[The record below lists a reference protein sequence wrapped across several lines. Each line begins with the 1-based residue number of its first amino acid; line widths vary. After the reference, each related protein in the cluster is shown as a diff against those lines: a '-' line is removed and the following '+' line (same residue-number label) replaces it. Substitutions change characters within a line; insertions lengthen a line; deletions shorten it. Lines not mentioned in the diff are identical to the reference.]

1 MMRAADLLAGPRGR
15 RLCLEF
21 AQRWW
26 APDSDALSELL
37 QAVGHASNTLATNP
51 GILYTLSSF
60 DAATPAAV
68 PEIPIVTASDVA
80 RLLDTA
86 EVAAPTVATLN
97 LALGMVV
104 GNARYWQEP
113 DGADVLCATPE
124 VRAALHRFAEM
135 IANAPAAAQW
145 SAPIDMTG
153 QWEVTFDSSVSA
165 ISSETS
171 PARERLS
178 TWRDGQIDEEITA
191 QRERPSD
198 PTARWSGTWWSA
210 PVLRAT
216 STTRAVS
223 GLDPLGLWLVEDG
236 LGSEWATV
244 ERVHVP
250 DWVRVYEIDSADAW
264 AQLCRQYPLEV
275 TASRRH
281 DWYRATGRAG
291 EWVIP
296 DWSLVAHDYEAVHL
310 TVAGYLAAAGVAI
323 AVDDA
328 RASVIA
334 GWDPDKTY
342 WLFDMAR
349 EPGSTQYWQ
358 FDPDDDSWVQ
368 RDAT

>member
-1 MMRAADLLAGPRGR
+1 MMRATDLLAGPRGR

-21 AQRWW
+21 AQGWSG
-26 APDSDALSELL
+26 PESDAITELR
-37 QAVGHASNTLATNP
+37 QAVAYASYAMATNP
-51 GILYTLSSF
+51 GMMLTASSF
-60 DAATPAAV
+60 EPVAPAPEPEPPAVMAA
-68 PEIPIVTASDVA
+68 DVA
-80 RLLDTA
+80 HLLDAT
-86 EVAAPTVATLN
+86 EVDEPTVAALT
-97 LALGMVV
+97 LALGTAV
-104 GNARYWQEP
+104 GNARYWEDP
-113 DGADVLCATPE
+113 DGYDVLAATAE
-124 VRAALHRFAEM
+124 VRAALRRFAEVV
-135 IANAPAAAQW
+135 ACAPAAALW
-145 SAPIDMTG
+145 SAPVDPAD

-358 FDPDDDSWVQ
+358 FNPDDDSWVQ